1 MTTGAPIPETTRG
14 GHVPVMLVEV
24 MNALSPRNGGIYV
37 DGTFGAGGY
46 TRAILDS
53 CDCTVWA
60 IDRDPDA
67 IERAKDLANSYRG
80 RLHPIQ
86 GRFGAMDRLLSEH
99 GVTMVDG
106 VALDLGV
113 SSQQID
119 QPERGFSF
127 RGDGPLDMRMEKTG
141 LSAADVINTADEATL
156 ADIFYI
162 YGEERRS
169 RAVARAI
176 VRARTEKAI
185 SRTSELVSIIHRA
198 IGPRTGEVD
207 SATRTF
213 QALRI
218 HINDEMGEI
227 ENGLKAAER
236 LLAPD
241 GRLVVVSFH
250 SLEDRTVKSFFSLR
264 AGSSA
269 RPSRHQPS
277 LSSRGTT
284 RAAAPPFSLLT
295 RKTVRPSAA
304 ECDVNPR
311 ARSARMRAGARTDA
325 PPFAGLSN
333 SQVGS
338 AHT

>member
-1 MTTGAPIPETTRG
+1 MTARAPTPSG
-14 GHVPVMLVEV
+14 GHVPVMLAEV
-24 MNALSPRNGGIYV
+24 MKALAPRDGGIYV

-67 IERAKDLANSYRG
+67 IARANALAAAYRG
-80 RLHPIQ
+80 RLHSVH
-86 GRFGAMDRLLSEH
+86 GRFGAMESLLAER

-113 SSQQID
+113 SSPQID
-119 QPERGFSF
+119 EAARGFSF
-127 RGDGPLDMRMEKTG
+127 RADGPLDMRMGKTG
-141 LSAADVINTADEATL
+141 ASAADVVNTADEETL
-156 ADIFYI
+156 ADILYI
-162 YGEERRS
+162 YGEERRA
-169 RAVARAI
+169 RAIARAI
-176 VRARTEKAI
+176 VRARAEKAI
-185 SRTSELVSIIHRA
+185 ARTDELVAVVHRA
-198 IGPRTGEVD
+198 IGPRVGPKGARID

-218 HINDEMGEI
+218 HVNDELGEL
-227 ENGLKAAER
+227 ESGLADAER

-250 SLEDRTVKSFFSLR
+250 SLEDRTVKSFLSLR
-264 AGSSA
+264 VGSSA

-295 RKTVRPSAA
+295 RKAARPSEA
-304 ECDVNPR
+304 ECAANPR
-311 ARSARMRAGARTDA
+311 ARSARMRAAIRTGA
-325 PPFAGLSN
+325 PPIPTAGAQS
-333 SQVGS
+333 
-338 AHT
+338 

>member
-1 MTTGAPIPETTRG
+1 MTAAAAAASAS

-86 GRFGAMDRLLSEH
+86 GRFGAMDLLLSEH

-162 YGEERRS
+162 S
-169 RAVARAI
+169 
-176 VRARTEKAI
+176 
-185 SRTSELVSIIHRA
+185 
-198 IGPRTGEVD
+198 
-207 SATRTF
+207 
-213 QALRI
+213 
-218 HINDEMGEI
+218 
-227 ENGLKAAER
+227 
-236 LLAPD
+236 
-241 GRLVVVSFH
+241 
-250 SLEDRTVKSFFSLR
+250 
-264 AGSSA
+264 
-269 RPSRHQPS
+269 
-277 LSSRGTT
+277 
-284 RAAAPPFSLLT
+284 
-295 RKTVRPSAA
+295 
-304 ECDVNPR
+304 
-311 ARSARMRAGARTDA
+311 
-325 PPFAGLSN
+325 
-333 SQVGS
+333 
-338 AHT
+338 

>member
-1 MTTGAPIPETTRG
+1 MSATLSNETARG
-14 GHVPVMLVEV
+14 GHVPVLLAEV
-24 MNALSPRNGGIYV
+24 MQALSPRDGGIYV

-46 TRAILDS
+46 TRAILEA
-53 CDCTVWA
+53 CDCTVWG

-67 IERAKDLANSYRG
+67 IDRATAMATAYNGKLRP
-80 RLHPIQ
+80 LQ
-86 GRFGAMDRLLSEH
+86 GRFGDMDTLLNEH
-99 GVTMVDG
+99 GVAKVDG
-106 VALDLGV
+106 VTLDLGV
-113 SSQQID
+113 SSPQID
-119 QPERGFSF
+119 EAARGFSF
-127 RGDGPLDMRMEKTG
+127 RADGPLDMRMEKNG
-141 LSAADVINTADEATL
+141 ESAADIVNTTDEETL
-156 ADIFYI
+156 ADILYI

-176 VRARTEKAI
+176 VKARTEKAI
-185 SRTSELVSIIHRA
+185 TRTAELVSIVHSA
-198 IGPRTGEVD
+198 IGSRVGPKGNQID

-218 HINDEMGEI
+218 RVNDEIGEI
-227 ENGLKAAER
+227 ERGLKAAER

-284 RAAAPPFSLLT
+284 QAAPPFSLLT
-295 RKTVRPSAA
+295 KKTIRPSDA
-304 ECDVNPR
+304 ECAVNPR
-311 ARSARMRAGARTDA
+311 ARSARMRAGLRSDG
-325 PPFAGLSN
+325 PVLQERGQS
-333 SQVGS
+333 
-338 AHT
+338 